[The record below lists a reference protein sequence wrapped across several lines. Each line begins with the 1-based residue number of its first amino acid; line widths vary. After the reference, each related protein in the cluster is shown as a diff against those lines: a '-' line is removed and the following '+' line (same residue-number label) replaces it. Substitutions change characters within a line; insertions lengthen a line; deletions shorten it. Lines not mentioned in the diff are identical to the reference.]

1 MAFKRSRTVLKT
13 FTLKSYHISP
23 IPKMAA
29 VEIRTWGTSTFFMI
43 YDIILISKYS
53 IQMFNTSGLCHASRL
68 WHSTCGL
75 RCLFFAEYGLELF
88 AFVINPDQ

>member
-29 VEIRTWGTSTFFMI
+29 VEIRTWGTSTFFMVQEA
-43 YDIILISKYS
+43 DIILIPNIQSKCFTPLGCVAQTGCGS
-53 IQMFNTSGLCHASRL
+53 VRAGSGASLLNAALSSLCL
-68 WHSTCGL
+68 
-75 RCLFFAEYGLELF
+75 
-88 AFVINPDQ
+88 